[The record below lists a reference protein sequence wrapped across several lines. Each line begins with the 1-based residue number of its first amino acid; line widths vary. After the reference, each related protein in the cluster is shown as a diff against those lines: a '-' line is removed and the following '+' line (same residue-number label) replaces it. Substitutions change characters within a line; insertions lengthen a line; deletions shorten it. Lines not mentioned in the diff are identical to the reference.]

1 MKKVLFVCLAVFI
14 GIMFVANVFAQTPE
28 KKETTTTTTTTTTK
42 VAKTMTFTGKVTNM
56 DTEAKMMT
64 VKNKKGEKTFDV
76 SNAKMKVEP
85 KAGHKVTVSKATKA
99 KKAKKGTTT
108 KTTTTE
114 TTVETTTPAK

>member
-1 MKKVLFVCLAVFI
+1 
-14 GIMFVANVFAQTPE
+14 MFVANVFAQTPE

-42 VAKTMTFTGKVTNM
+42 VNKTMTFTGYVTNM

-85 KAGHKVTVSKATKA
+85 KAGHKVTVKYMEMDGKMMASSVTVSKAT
-99 KKAKKGTTT
+99 KAKKGTTT
-108 KTTTTE
+108 KTTTKE